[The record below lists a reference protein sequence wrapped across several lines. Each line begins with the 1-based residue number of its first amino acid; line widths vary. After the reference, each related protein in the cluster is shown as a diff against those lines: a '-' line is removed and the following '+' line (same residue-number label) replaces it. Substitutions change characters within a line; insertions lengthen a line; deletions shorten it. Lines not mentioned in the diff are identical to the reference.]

1 MDSLLDRS
9 DVWGWLLIAAAVTSL
24 GLQLMH
30 WRRGRI
36 STAQAVTGMIARSGF
51 LVLGI
56 IYVTDLII
64 RYPRSPLLGLAIVG
78 GGVFLHLTMNV
89 IASIRRGR
97 D

>member
-1 MDSLLDRS
+1 MDSLLERS
-9 DVWGWLLIAAAVTSL
+9 DVWGWLLIAAALISL
-24 GLQLMH
+24 SLQVMH

-36 STAQAVTGMIARSGF
+36 STAQAVTGMIARGGF

-64 RYPRSPLLGLAIVG
+64 RYRRAPLVGLGIVG
-78 GGVFLHLTMNV
+78 AGIFLHLTVNV
-89 IASIRRGR
+89 LSNMRRRR